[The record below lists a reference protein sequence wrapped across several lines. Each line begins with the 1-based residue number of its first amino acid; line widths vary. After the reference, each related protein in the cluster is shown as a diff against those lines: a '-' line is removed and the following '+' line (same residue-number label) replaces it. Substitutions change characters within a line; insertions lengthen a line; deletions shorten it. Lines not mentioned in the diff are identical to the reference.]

1 MSSLSIRHALCKM
14 ANRLLGESRR
24 QRTLVVLGLLVAC
37 SSFNA
42 KAFAAGPVNVTDD
55 EGREI
60 SLPSP
65 AQRIVSLAPHI
76 TEVLFAAGAG
86 DRIVG
91 AVAYSDYPEAAREI
105 PRVGGYMS
113 IDLEAVAALRP
124 DLVIAWSS
132 GHREAYL
139 DKFAALG
146 IPVFMNESRRLEDV
160 AHSLERFGKLAGT
173 ERDANAAA
181 SEFRE
186 RHGQLV
192 ERFSSQPPITM
203 FYQIWNEPL
212 MTINGEHMI
221 SDVIALCG
229 GRNVFATLPQLAP
242 HVSSEAVLRAAPE
255 VIVASGMG
263 EARPEWLDRWRDWR
277 GLPATKAGNLY
288 FVPPDLI
295 QRPTPR
301 ILDGAEII
309 CEALQDARSKRYG
322 ADGD

>member
-1 MSSLSIRHALCKM
+1 M
-14 ANRLLGESRR
+14 NDSRR
-24 QRTLVVLGLLVAC
+24 IKHTADFALHMLGLVAGATLTLTAHAT
-37 SSFNA
+37 N
-42 KAFAAGPVNVTDD
+42 PVTVTDD

-60 SLPSP
+60 TLAAP
-65 AQRIVSLAPHI
+65 AQRIVSLAPHV

-86 DRIVG
+86 SRIVG
-91 AVAYSDYPEAAREI
+91 AVAYSDYPPEAADI

-132 GHREAYL
+132 GNREAHL

-146 IPVFMNESRRLEDV
+146 IPVFMNESRRLDDV

-173 ERDANAAA
+173 EEAANAAA
-181 SEFRE
+181 SAFRD
-186 RHGQLV
+186 RHQRLV

-203 FYQIWNEPL
+203 FYQIWNDPL

-221 SDVIALCG
+221 SDVITLCG

-242 HVSSEAVLRAAPE
+242 QIGTEAVLGAAPE

-277 GLPATKAGNLY
+277 GLPAAEAGNLY

-301 ILDGAEII
+301 ILDGAEIV
-309 CEALQDARSKRYG
+309 CESLDDARKKRITASG
-322 ADGD
+322 R

>member
-1 MSSLSIRHALCKM
+1 
-14 ANRLLGESRR
+14 
-24 QRTLVVLGLLVAC
+24 
-37 SSFNA
+37 
-42 KAFAAGPVNVTDD
+42 
-55 EGREI
+55 
-60 SLPSP
+60 
-65 AQRIVSLAPHI
+65 
-76 TEVLFAAGAG
+76 
-86 DRIVG
+86 
-91 AVAYSDYPEAAREI
+91 
-105 PRVGGYMS
+105 MS

-132 GHREAYL
+132 GNREAHL

-146 IPVFMNESRRLEDV
+146 IPVFMNESRRLDDV

-173 ERDANAAA
+173 EEAANAAA
-181 SEFRE
+181 SAFRD
-186 RHGQLV
+186 RHQRLV

-203 FYQIWNEPL
+203 FYQIWNDPL

-221 SDVIALCG
+221 SDVITLCG

-242 HVSSEAVLRAAPE
+242 QIGTEAVLGAAPE

-277 GLPATKAGNLY
+277 GLPAAEAGNLY

-301 ILDGAEII
+301 ILDGAEIV
-309 CEALQDARSKRYG
+309 CESLDDARKKRITASG
-322 ADGD
+322 R

>member
-1 MSSLSIRHALCKM
+1 MQSAHCQSAKSRTTRQAMLTRPLWIACFLAYASL
-14 ANRLLGESRR
+14 
-24 QRTLVVLGLLVAC
+24 
-37 SSFNA
+37 NA
-42 KAFAAGPVNVTDD
+42 SAFAAGPVEVTDD

-60 SLPSP
+60 SLPAP
-65 AQRIVSLAPHI
+65 AQRIVSLAPHV

-91 AVAYSDYPEAAREI
+91 AVAYSDYPDAARDI

-132 GHREAYL
+132 GNREAHL

-146 IPVFMNESRRLEDV
+146 ITVFMNESRRLEDV

-173 ERDANAAA
+173 EAAANAAA
-181 SEFRE
+181 SAFRE
-186 RHGQLV
+186 RHTRLV
-192 ERFSSQPPITM
+192 ERFSSQQPITI

-221 SDVIALCG
+221 SDVITLCG

-242 HVSSEAVLRAAPE
+242 QIGTEAVLRAAPE

-277 GLPATKAGNLY
+277 GLPAAQAGNLY
-288 FVPPDLI
+288 YVPPDLI

-301 ILDGAEII
+301 ILDGAEIV
-309 CEALQDARSKRYG
+309 CEALEEARNKRG
-322 ADGD
+322 NER